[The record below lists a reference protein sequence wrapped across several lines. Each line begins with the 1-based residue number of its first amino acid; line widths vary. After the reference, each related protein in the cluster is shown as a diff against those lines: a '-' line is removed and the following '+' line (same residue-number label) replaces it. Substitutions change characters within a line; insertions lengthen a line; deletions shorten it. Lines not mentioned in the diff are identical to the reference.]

1 RAATKTASK
10 AENFSQSHR
19 HRLEKMSSPA
29 PFRVVFRLRA
39 RQPLRPRTEGV
50 HSMTTMI
57 RIALVTVLMT
67 LSATAGRIV
76 AQNSFGTPKTII
88 HVSVIQ
94 WKEGVSAADK
104 KRVLD
109 GVKEMAAKIPGI
121 KNVWTKAL
129 RVQPQ
134 DYHDAFVIEFENQ
147 AAADRY
153 AKDPVHDAWT
163 ETFAKIREASLSPQ
177 ITNE

>member
-1 RAATKTASK
+1 
-10 AENFSQSHR
+10 
-19 HRLEKMSSPA
+19 
-29 PFRVVFRLRA
+29 
-39 RQPLRPRTEGV
+39 
-50 HSMTTMI
+50 MTTLI
-57 RIALVTVLMT
+57 RVALVTTLMS
-67 LSATAGRIV
+67 LSAMATWLV
-76 AQNSFGTPKTII
+76 AQNKFGTPKTII

-94 WKEGVSAADK
+94 WKDGVAAADK
-104 KRVLD
+104 KQVLD

-134 DYHDAFVIEFENQ
+134 GYHDAFVIEFENQ

-163 ETFAKIREASLSPQ
+163 EAFAKIREASLSPQ
-177 ITNE
+177 ITND

>member
-1 RAATKTASK
+1 
-10 AENFSQSHR
+10 
-19 HRLEKMSSPA
+19 
-29 PFRVVFRLRA
+29 
-39 RQPLRPRTEGV
+39 
-50 HSMTTMI
+50 MTTLI
-57 RIALVTVLMT
+57 RIALVTTLMT
-67 LSATAGRIV
+67 LSATAGRLV

-163 ETFAKIREASLSPQ
+163 EAFGKIREASLSPQ

>member
-1 RAATKTASK
+1 
-10 AENFSQSHR
+10 
-19 HRLEKMSSPA
+19 M
-29 PFRVVFRLRA
+29 
-39 RQPLRPRTEGV
+39 
-50 HSMTTMI
+50 
-57 RIALVTVLMT
+57 
-67 LSATAGRIV
+67 
-76 AQNSFGTPKTII
+76 
-88 HVSVIQ
+88 IQ

-104 KRVLD
+104 KQVLD

-134 DYHDAFVIEFENQ
+134 GYHDAFVIEFENQ

-163 ETFAKIREASLSPQ
+163 EAFTKIREASLSPQ
-177 ITNE
+177 ITND

>member
-1 RAATKTASK
+1 
-10 AENFSQSHR
+10 
-19 HRLEKMSSPA
+19 
-29 PFRVVFRLRA
+29 
-39 RQPLRPRTEGV
+39 
-50 HSMTTMI
+50 MTTLI
-57 RIALVTVLMT
+57 RVALVTMLMS
-67 LSATAGRIV
+67 LSATATWVV

-104 KRVLD
+104 KRALD
-109 GVKEMAAKIPGI
+109 GVKEMAAKIPGM

-134 DYHDAFVIEFENQ
+134 GYHDAFVIEFENQ

-153 AKDPVHDAWT
+153 AKDPVHAAWT
-163 ETFAKIREASLSPQ
+163 EAFTKIREASVSPQ
-177 ITNE
+177 ITND